1 MGVLKQKKKMKAAIL
16 VLALCVV
23 AAVNAAS
30 LEEEWE
36 RAVDEMEQRSMS
48 HLEERELL
56 SERELEEKRFWHEL
70 WGSIKDYGKHMF
82 SGLVNHLH
90 QHLSG
95 GGDEGE
101 EGHQEGEEGHQG
113 GEEKREEEEGGEEHK
128 EEGGK
133 KHKKHHKKQHKKHN
147 KKHHKKHHG
156 KKHHKAEEGDE

>member
-1 MGVLKQKKKMKAAIL
+1 MGSFATGGKMKTAIL

-23 AAVNAAS
+23 SAVNAAS

-82 SGLVNHLH
+82 SGLVNHLN

-95 GGDEGE
+95 GGGEDHGEGHDEGS
-101 EGHQEGEEGHQG
+101 EGHEA
-113 GEEKREEEEGGEEHK
+113 GEEKR
-128 EEGGK
+128 
-133 KHKKHHKKQHKKHN
+133 
-147 KKHHKKHHG
+147 
-156 KKHHKAEEGDE
+156 

>member
-30 LEEEWE
+30 LEEECE
-36 RAVDEMEQRSMS
+36 RAVDEMEQRSVS

-95 GGDEGE
+95 GSGEGGEGHE
-101 EGHQEGEEGHQG
+101 EGSEGHDEG
-113 GEEKREEEEGGEEHK
+113 GEEKREEEEGGEEHR
-128 EEGGK
+128 EEG
-133 KHKKHHKKQHKKHN
+133 
-147 KKHHKKHHG
+147 
-156 KKHHKAEEGDE
+156 

>member
-1 MGVLKQKKKMKAAIL
+1 MGSFATGGKMKTAIL

-23 AAVNAAS
+23 SAVNAAS

-36 RAVDEMEQRSMS
+36 RAVDEMEQRSVS
-48 HLEERELL
+48 HLEEREFL

-95 GGDEGE
+95 GSEGE
-101 EGHQEGEEGHQG
+101 EGHEEGSEGHQG
-113 GEEKREEEEGGEEHK
+113 GEEKREEG
-128 EEGGK
+128 
-133 KHKKHHKKQHKKHN
+133 
-147 KKHHKKHHG
+147 
-156 KKHHKAEEGDE
+156 